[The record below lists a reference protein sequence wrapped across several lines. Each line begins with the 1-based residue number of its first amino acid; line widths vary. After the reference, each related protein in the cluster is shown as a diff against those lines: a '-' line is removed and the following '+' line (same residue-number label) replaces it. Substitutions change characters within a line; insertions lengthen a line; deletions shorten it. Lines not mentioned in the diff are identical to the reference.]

1 MLYPPYGMASQLKI
15 KNQLKLLSWIPTFIL
30 DNTYLKVECQGS
42 QTKITY
48 IVVGQIAWFTQPSL
62 KNGEGGEGA
71 GRVLWF
77 VGREASPSLSVTI
90 YRLSIIIYY
99 YIYYHKNTHGEG
111 G

>member
-30 DNTYLKVECQGS
+30 DNTYIKMECQVP

-48 IVVGQIAWFTQPSL
+48 IVLGQIAWFTQPSL

-90 YRLSIIIYY
+90 YRHKYINYLIIC
-99 YIYYHKNTHGEG
+99 YHKNIEKRG